1 MITIKFDTKNAAFY
15 DCEGTESARIIANL
29 CKHLEFHSMELSNDT
44 YIIKDLNG
52 NKIGSME
59 TSSDQIPVE
68 TQEGKF
74 LPNFHD

>member
-1 MITIKFDTKNAAFY
+1 MITIKFNTENDTFSN
-15 DCEGTESARIIANL
+15 CEGTESARIIADL

-59 TSSDQIPVE
+59 TSSDQIP
-68 TQEGKF
+68 
-74 LPNFHD
+74 N